1 MPQNIA
7 LLRQFL
13 AVAQAG
19 SISAGAQ
26 ALAQSQPA
34 VTKAI
39 HRLEDELGVSLFERR
54 ARGVVLTS
62 FGEALLRHA
71 KLIETEWSFAQAEIS
86 AFRAGHRGVLRIGG
100 GPFFG
105 VALLPQ
111 AIARLHERF
120 PLLRIDLRIGV
131 NTNMLPRLLDG
142 DVDVLVGRLLEPD
155 DLPGHVVHR
164 HIADLRLGFIA
175 ARGHPLAHKRKV
187 DPKALSDYP
196 FVVYQE
202 DREGIAGMVAA
213 LARLGAKPPRIMV
226 ESTSLLAVFQLLRSG
241 PYLSCLG
248 AGLLRQPFGAD
259 LVEIAVSETISRFPA
274 GAMFPRTL
282 VNVAPVAMLVELLRE
297 GAAPTELWG

>member
-1 MPQNIA
+1 LPQNIA

-19 SISAGAQ
+19 SISAGAL
-26 ALAQSQPA
+26 ALSQSQPA

-39 HRLEDELGVSLFERR
+39 QRLEDELGVSLFERR
-54 ARGVVLTS
+54 ARGVALTS

-86 AFRAGHRGVLRIGG
+86 AFRAGHGGLLRIGG

-105 VALLPQ
+105 VALLPR
-111 AIARLHERF
+111 AIARLQERF
-120 PLLRIDLRIGV
+120 PKLRIDLRIGV

-142 DVDVLVGRLLEPD
+142 DVDVLVGRLIEPD
-155 DLPGHVVHR
+155 ERRGHVVHR
-164 HIADLRLGFIA
+164 PIADLRLGFIA
-175 ARGHPLAHKRKV
+175 ARDHPLAGKRRV
-187 DPKALSDYP
+187 DPKTLSDYP

-202 DREGIAGMVAA
+202 DRENIAAMIET

-241 PYLSCLG
+241 LYLSSL
-248 AGLLRQPFGAD
+248 AVGLLRAPFGGD
-259 LVEIAVSETISRFPA
+259 LVEIKVPDTVSRFAA

-282 VNVAPVAMLVELLRE
+282 ANVAPVAMLVDLLRE
-297 GAAPTELWG
+297 GAAPTKLWG